1 MYNDGSVCPILSEV
15 RPWFKDP
22 SLEEMGRKYWKKK
35 SYIFHGFVP
44 EDGLDEKEKPENPI
58 RRFVIGP
65 QIYKLIHAALL
76 DDEFTELPTDYVN
89 GFDFRLKVGS
99 KGGYADYSTSTWSRR
114 TRPLGEE
121 ERAAID
127 KYGLP
132 DLSDYLPKKPN
143 DVELKVMV
151 EMFEASVN
159 GEAYD
164 VERWGKYFRPYGISE
179 SDAPAAPTATVAP
192 VVTAA
197 PVVHTV
203 EEDLPW
209 DEPAGIVNAYTP
221 PPAVAEAAPASD
233 SRAADIL
240 AKIRNRGA

>member
-1 MYNDGSVCPILSEV
+1 
-15 RPWFKDP
+15 
-22 SLEEMGRKYWKKK
+22 
-35 SYIFHGFVP
+35 
-44 EDGLDEKEKPENPI
+44 
-58 RRFVIGP
+58 
-65 QIYKLIHAALL
+65 LL